1 MKKFFLL
8 LLVFAFA
15 FNFASCSDDKSD
27 SPGTTGADVL
37 PVIAATADYDLQ
49 FTFPDPNTGDFSSY
63 TTSNVSYDGATV
75 TGYSL
80 DQFVTQAAVDSA
92 TGASVDSR
100 ILFNYRVIA
109 TDGWNP
115 FDDKEQIDLTWELF
129 GTGYL
134 LGALNDARVY
144 FPSEDIAGAYDVKNA
159 DTINM
164 YRVINVIKGTDV
176 VPFET
181 AGFTAEDLT
190 YWNKDNDA
198 TIAGKGVSLVELL
211 TNFEIDGSGYN
222 YVFSLVDDFVADGS
236 NGPLNNTLSWADY
249 QKAYY
254 IFEEDATAKDKI
266 IILGDDFTNVVTA
279 PAQLYKSMKY
289 PESIELV
296 AVK

>member
-1 MKKFFLL
+1 M
-8 LLVFAFA
+8 A
-15 FNFASCSDDKSD
+15 D
-27 SPGTTGADVL
+27 SGVT
-37 PVIAATADYDLQ
+37 PVMAATANYDLQ
-49 FTFPDPNTGDFSSY
+49 FNFPDPNTGDFSSY
-63 TTSNVSYDGATV
+63 TTSNVTYDSATV

-80 DQFVTQAAVDSA
+80 DQFVTQAIVDTA

-100 ILFNYRVIA
+100 NLFNYRVIA

-115 FDDKEQIDLTWELF
+115 FDDKDQIDLTWELF

-144 FPSEDIAGAYDVKNA
+144 FPSEEIAGAYDVKNA

-164 YRVINVIKGTDV
+164 YRVINVIKGTDA

-181 AGFTAEDLT
+181 AGLIAVDLT
-190 YWNKDNDA
+190 YWNWNEDA
-198 TIAGKGVSLVELL
+198 TIAGKGISLVELL
-211 TNFEIDGSGYN
+211 TNFEIDESVYN
-222 YVFSLVDDFVADGS
+222 YVFTLVDDFVADGS

-254 IFEEDATAKDKI
+254 IFEEDASAKDKI
-266 IILGDDFTNVVTA
+266 IILGDDFTGADTNNGGSDSTA
-279 PAQLYKSMKY
+279 ATQLYKSMKY